1 MRKKILQE
9 SFSVLFNFGYRKNL
23 CIKGVCHDFFPEF
36 LLSHSIRKLG
46 RGTVLG
52 FKTFC
57 YRKNFGIRWVG
68 GVSRLSNR
76 NVLSHSNE
84 RVRNPSVFHQ
94 FQVSKKVMLTRG
106 MSKFSVEIFLSR
118 TVKNLRRIRRFG

>member
-1 MRKKILQE
+1 MHQR
-9 SFSVLFNFGYRKNL
+9 
-23 CIKGVCHDFFPEF
+23 VCHDIFPEF

-68 GVSRLSNR
+68 EYHDFQSEKFCGTVPKNVRRGILQCFNNFGYRKTLCIRGLYREILCEIFCLTVPKTSYGNLSAI
-76 NVLSHSNE
+76 
-84 RVRNPSVFHQ
+84 
-94 FQVSKKVMLTRG
+94 G
-106 MSKFSVEIFLSR
+106 KFS
-118 TVKNLRRIRRFG
+118 G